1 MTPRSSRDD
10 LRWLLDVVWA
20 GEGTIGGGEG
30 EEAYVVL
37 PGADRPRFLLPASSR
52 RAAAAMLAGYNRL
65 RPPRTRAARGAAAL
79 AARAGMLPVLSGDRV
94 TVRSTTGS
102 LVEHLRASLG
112 RDDIVVASGI
122 RRRGLLTKPVLQL
135 FDPAGEAV
143 GYAKI
148 GWNDATRVAVTNEAR
163 ALEAVHGSNPTRFRV
178 PRVIH
183 HGAWRELLVTVV
195 EPLPSDVR
203 AHRPADRLPP
213 ADVLAD
219 VARGDGSRRVTVA
232 GSSWL
237 TGLRDRLAAAGDE
250 GAALAH
256 RIEVDHGATEIELG
270 RWHGDLTPWNMAW
283 SGRTP
288 YVIDWEH
295 SASGV
300 PVGLDAIHF
309 HFQVAFVLRRHD
321 LAEAHRA
328 GTAMAAP
335 ALRELGLSEEQAE
348 ASRLGHLAEL
358 LIRTTDA
365 ARSGAAP
372 SPRLLGP
379 LRGLIGEVAG
389 GVEARR

>member
-20 GEGTIGGGEG
+20 GEGTIGGGHG
-30 EEAYVVL
+30 DEAYLVL

-65 RPPRTRAARGAAAL
+65 RPPRTRAARAAAAL
-79 AARAGMLPVLSGDRV
+79 AARAGMLPLLSGDRV

-102 LVEHLRASLG
+102 LVEHLRVALNRG
-112 RDDIVVASGI
+112 ELVVASGI

-135 FDPAGEAV
+135 FDPTGEPV

-148 GWNDATRVAVTNEAR
+148 GWNDATRAAVSNEAR
-163 ALEAVHGSNPTRFRV
+163 ALSAVAATRPRAFRV

-183 HGAWRELLVTVV
+183 HGAWRDLLVTVI

-203 AHRPADRLPP
+203 GHRPADRLP
-213 ADVLAD
+213 ATAVLGE
-219 VARGDGSRRVTVA
+219 VARADGSDRTRVA

-237 TGLRDRLAAAGDE
+237 SGLQDRLAAGGEDAST
-250 GAALAH
+250 LAE
-256 RIEVDHGATEIELG
+256 RIEGEHGATEVELG

-283 SGRTP
+283 AGTVP
-288 YVIDWEH
+288 YLIDWEH

-300 PVGLDAIHF
+300 PVGLDVLHF
-309 HFQVAFVLRRHD
+309 HFQVAFVLERRE
-321 LAEAHRA
+321 LAEAHRVA
-328 GTAMAAP
+328 VAKAPP
-335 ALRELGLSEEQAE
+335 ALRDLGLTEEATD
-348 ASRLGHLAEL
+348 ALRLAHLAEL

-372 SPRLLGP
+372 SPRLLEP
-379 LRGLIGEVAG
+379 LRTLIREVAG
-389 GVEARR
+389 GVGARR